1 MTIYGENMH
10 FFQKMAEKKSLKLI
24 KKNISD
30 LFLLKNSIS
39 GPKNSLKCKN
49 FGQFYF
55 FIVFIK
61 IKSGKN
67 KVDSHLRLFLAPV
80 IEFLGKNT
88 SEMFFFNL
96 RDFFRIIS
104 CLMFICVQFEQSLL
118 NAM

>member
-1 MTIYGENMH
+1 MPIYGENMH
-10 FFQKMAEKKSLKLI
+10 VCQKNGRKKSLTL

-30 LFLLKNSIS
+30 VFLHKNSIS

-49 FGQFYF
+49 FSQFYF

-67 KVDSHLRLFLAPV
+67 SVDSHFRLFLASE

-88 SEMFFFNL
+88 LAMPAMVYFKFF
-96 RDFFRIIS
+96 
-104 CLMFICVQFEQSLL
+104 
-118 NAM
+118 

>member
-1 MTIYGENMH
+1 MPIYGENMH
-10 FFQKMAEKKSLKLI
+10 FCQKMAEKNLSFTL

-30 LFLLKNSIS
+30 VFLLKNSIS

-55 FIVFIK
+55 FIIFIK

-67 KVDSHLRLFLAPV
+67 SVDSYFRIFLASE

-88 SEMFFFNL
+88 LAMVLLKRYERFLLTMF
-96 RDFFRIIS
+96 DKKAYFRPK
-104 CLMFICVQFEQSLL
+104 
-118 NAM
+118 